1 MKVTF
6 TNPGRNRAGPEGGF
20 SGCSVSLPT
29 TPIVASRKY
38 LLCDE
43 TIVDPRSRR
52 PFRKAARNS
61 TKASH
66 QGRPSLSAQPGMS
79 PTPPLGKD
87 HTGSLLKWGR
97 TSQGSGKFSHPLP
110 QKDCVMPSREPGDGG
125 MPTPGIKKLVLSSH
139 LASLVQGPGPC
150 RQGSKG
156 LRRWSWDT
164 GFL

>member
-1 MKVTF
+1 MVLPAIVKVTF

-43 TIVDPRSRR
+43 TIVDPQSRR

-66 QGRPSLSAQPGMS
+66 QGRPSLSAQPGM
-79 PTPPLGKD
+79 PTPPPLGKD

-97 TSQGSGKFSHPLP
+97 ASQGSGKFGHPLP
-110 QKDCVMPSREPGDGG
+110 QDCVMPSRASRSWFSLPILR
-125 MPTPGIKKLVLSSH
+125 PLSRALVPVDK
-139 LASLVQGPGPC
+139 AAKV
-150 RQGSKG
+150 
-156 LRRWSWDT
+156 
-164 GFL
+164 

>member
-1 MKVTF
+1 MRHAFLCSFFPPWMIILVLPALVKVTF

-38 LLCDE
+38 LLRDE
-43 TIVDPRSRR
+43 TIVDPQSRR

-66 QGRPSLSAQPGMS
+66 QGRPSLSAQAGM
-79 PTPPLGKD
+79 PPL
-87 HTGSLLKWGR
+87 HWGR
-97 TSQGSGKFSHPLP
+97 ASQGSGKFGHPLP

-139 LASLVQGPGPC
+139 LGPSSRALVPVD
-150 RQGSKG
+150 KAAKV
-156 LRRWSWDT
+156 
-164 GFL
+164 